1 MDNKN
6 VFVAIALSMSVLL
19 FWGAFFETPKKENQN
34 LESNTQIQQKTEN
47 SITPSANQSPSINQL
62 NVEKKIS
69 REESVSKSNRIKIEN
84 DNIVGSISLE
94 GGLIDDISFKKHK
107 QKVDGEKNIE
117 FLNPSQSENGFYVE
131 SGWASIGNNTK
142 VPSKNSKWEVEGNKV
157 LTDKSPITIKW
168 DNEEGVI
175 FKKIIELDAKFLFK
189 ISQEIQNNSSK
200 NIELYPY
207 AQITRNK
214 IPDDIQNFY
223 ISHEG
228 FIGVFDG
235 ELKEDD
241 YDDIEDSKIVRET
254 NEGWLG
260 ITDKYWMTVLVPEK
274 GKNFKSTFQYNNTF
288 KANYIVNDPVKIN
301 SSSTKS
307 NNFRLFVAAKEVDT
321 IDTYAE
327 EQNIDKLDLVIDWG
341 WFYFFTKPLFFVI
354 DYLFKLSGNFGI
366 AIVLITLAIR
376 TLFFPLANFSFRS
389 MAKMKA
395 VTPEMTRLKELHKE
409 DKVKLQQEMMAL
421 YRKEKINP
429 ASGCLP
435 VLIQIPFFFA
445 IYKMLFISLEMRHQP
460 FFGWIKDLSAADP
473 TSIFNLFGLI
483 PWDPPSFMLIGIWPI
498 LMGASMW
505 VQQKLNPAPADPIQ
519 AKIFAF
525 FPFFLTIILA
535 SFPSGLVVYWTVNN
549 ILTISQ
555 QWVINKNTT
564 VKTN

>member
-19 FWGAFFETPKKENQN
+19 FWGAFFETPKNQIEQKTN
-34 LESNTQIQQKTEN
+34 NQIQEKTEN
-47 SITPSANQSPSINQL
+47 SITPSANQAPSINQL
-62 NVEKKIS
+62 TVEKKIS
-69 REESVSKSNRIKIEN
+69 RDESINNSDRIRIEN
-84 DNIVGSISLE
+84 ENIIGSISLE
-94 GGLIDDISFKKHK
+94 GGLIDDISFKNHK
-107 QKVDGEKNIE
+107 QKVEGSENIE
-117 FLNPSQSENGFYVE
+117 FLNPAQTENGFYAE
-131 SGWASIGNNTK
+131 SGWASIGNKIK
-142 VPSKNSKWEVEGNKV
+142 VPTKNSKWKVEGNKV
-157 LTDKSPITIKW
+157 LTDKSPVILKW
-168 DNEEGVI
+168 NNNEGVI
-175 FKKIIELDAKFLFK
+175 FKKKIELDEKYLFK
-189 ISQEIQNNSSK
+189 ISQEIQNNSSQSV
-200 NIELYPY
+200 ELYPY

-214 IPDDIQNFY
+214 VPDDIQNFY

-228 FIGVFDG
+228 FIGVFDD

-241 YDDIEDSKIVRET
+241 YDDIEDNKIVRET

-260 ITDKYWMTVLVPEK
+260 ITDKYWMTVLVPEA
-274 GKNFKSTFQYNNTF
+274 GKNFKSTYQYSDSF
-288 KANYIVNDPVKIN
+288 KANYIINEPVKIN
-301 SSSTKS
+301 ANSSGVNSL
-307 NNFRLFVAAKEVDT
+307 RLFVAAKEVET
-321 IDTYAE
+321 IDAYAE
-327 EQNIDKLDLVIDWG
+327 NQNIKKLDLVIDWG

-354 DYLFKLSGNFGI
+354 DYLFKFSGNFGF

-376 TLFFPLANFSFRS
+376 ALFFPLANFSFRS

-395 VTPEMTRLKELHKE
+395 VTPEMQRLKELHKD

-483 PWDPPSFMLIGIWPI
+483 PWDPPSFMIIGIWPI

-525 FPFFLTIILA
+525 FPLFLTIILA

-549 ILTISQ
+549 ILTIAQ
-555 QWVINKNTT
+555 QWVINKNTK

>member
-1 MDNKN
+1 MDNRN

-19 FWGAFFETPKKENQN
+19 FWGAFFETPKNNIENKTN
-34 LESNTQIQQKTEN
+34 KQIEKKDN
-47 SITPSANQSPSINQL
+47 SIQPSANQAPEINQL
-62 NVEKKIS
+62 NIEKKIS
-69 REESVSKSNRIKIEN
+69 RNESIKKSDRIKIEN
-84 DNIVGSISLE
+84 NNIIGSISLE
-94 GGLIDDISFKKHK
+94 GGLIDDISFKNHK
-107 QKVDGEKNIE
+107 QKVDGDKNIE
-117 FLNPSQSENGFYVE
+117 FLNPAQTENGFYVE
-131 SGWASIGNNTK
+131 SGWASIGNEVK
-142 VPSKNSKWEVEGNKV
+142 VPTKNSKWQVEGNKI
-157 LTDKSPITIKW
+157 LTNTSPVTLKW
-168 DNEEGVI
+168 DNQEGVI
-175 FKKIIELDAKFLFK
+175 FKKKIELDDKFLFK
-189 ISQEIQNNSSK
+189 ISQSIKNNSPK

-228 FIGVFDG
+228 YIGVFDD

-241 YDDIEDSKIVRET
+241 YDDIEDNKIVRET
-254 NEGWLG
+254 NEGWFG

-274 GKNFKSTFQYNNTF
+274 GKNFKSTFQYNNSF
-288 KANYIVNDPVKIN
+288 KANYIINEPVKVDSSASGRN
-301 SSSTKS
+301 SL
-307 NNFRLFVAAKEVDT
+307 RLFVAAKEVET

-327 EQNIDKLDLVIDWG
+327 NQNISKLDLVIDWG

-354 DYLFKLSGNFGI
+354 DYLFKLSGNFGT
-366 AIVLITLAIR
+366 AIVLITIAIR
-376 TLFFPLANFSFRS
+376 LIFFPLANFSFRS

-395 VTPEMTRLKELHKE
+395 VQPEMMRLKELHKD

-483 PWDPPSFMLIGIWPI
+483 PWDPPSFMIIGIWPI

-505 VQQKLNPAPADPIQ
+505 VQQKLNPAPTDPIQ

-525 FPFFLTIILA
+525 FPLFLTIILA

-549 ILTISQ
+549 ILTIAQ
-555 QWVINKNTT
+555 QYVIVKKTT

>member
-341 WFYFFTKPLFFVI
+341 WLYFFTKPLFFVI

>member
-19 FWGAFFETPKKENQN
+19 FWAAFFESPPPASDNK
-34 LESNTQIQQKTEN
+34 IQQQTKTNEN
-47 SITPSANQSPSINQL
+47 IITPNINESL
-62 NVEKKIS
+62 TIDTIS
-69 REESVSKSNRIKIEN
+69 RNDSLKNFESERVKIEN
-84 DNIVGSISLE
+84 DNIVGSISLK

-107 QKVDGEKNIE
+107 QNLENNLNVN
-117 FLNPSQSENGFYVE
+117 FLNPAETENGFYIE
-131 SGWASIGNNTK
+131 TGWTSIGNKIK
-142 VPSKNSKWEVEGNKV
+142 VPSQKSVWKIKGNRTLSDKNPIILEWNNGEG
-157 LTDKSPITIKW
+157 I
-168 DNEEGVI
+168 I
-175 FKKIIELDAKFLFK
+175 FKKKIKLDNKYLFK
-189 ISQEIQNNSSK
+189 ITQQIQNNSSQA
-200 NIELYPY
+200 IELYPY

-228 FIGVFDG
+228 FIGVFDE

-241 YDDIEDSKIVRET
+241 YDDIEEKKIVREA
-254 NEGWLG
+254 NEGWFG
-260 ITDKYWMTVLVPEK
+260 ITDKYWMTAVVPKK
-274 GKNFKSTFQYNNTF
+274 GENFKSTFLYKDTF
-288 KANYIVNDPVKIN
+288 KANYILNNPTVISP
-301 SSSTKS
+301 SSNGS
-307 NNFRLFVAAKEVDT
+307 NELMLFVAAKEVET
-321 IDTYAE
+321 IDSYAANE
-327 EQNIDKLDLVIDWG
+327 NINKLDLVIDWG
-341 WFYFFTKPLFFVI
+341 WFYFFTKPLFFII
-354 DYLFKLSGNFGI
+354 DYLFKYSGNFGI
-366 AIVLITLAIR
+366 AIVLITIGIR
-376 TLFFPLANFSFRS
+376 LLFFPLANYSFRS

-395 VTPEMTRLKELHKE
+395 VQPEMARLKDLHKE

-460 FFGWIKDLSAADP
+460 FFGWIKDLSAQDP
-473 TSIFNLFGLI
+473 TSLFNLFGFI
-483 PWDPPSFMLIGIWPI
+483 PWDPPGFLVIGIWPI

-535 SFPSGLVVYWTVNN
+535 SFPSGLVVYWTINN
-549 ILTISQ
+549 ILTIAQ
-555 QWVINKNTT
+555 QWVIMKKTT

>member
-19 FWGAFFETPKKENQN
+19 FWGAFFETPKKESQN
-34 LESNTQIQQKTEN
+34 LKIDSQIQQKTEN
-47 SITPSANQSPSINQL
+47 QITPSTNQSPSINQI
-62 NVEKKIS
+62 NIEKKLS
-69 REESVSKSNRIKIEN
+69 REDSLNKSNRIKIEN
-84 DNIVGSISLE
+84 KNIIGSISLE
-94 GGLIDDISFKKHK
+94 GGLIDDISFKNHK
-107 QKVDGEKNIE
+107 QKVEGKKNIE

-131 SGWASIGNNTK
+131 SGWASIGNKTK
-142 VPSKNSKWEVEGNKV
+142 VPTKNSIWEIEGNKI
-157 LTDKSPITIKW
+157 LTNRSPIIIKW
-168 DNEEGVI
+168 DNKEGI
-175 FKKIIELDAKFLFK
+175 IYKKKIELDEKYLFK
-189 ISQEIQNNSSK
+189 VSQEVQNNSSK
-200 NIELYPY
+200 NVELYPY

-228 FIGVFDG
+228 FIGVFDD

-241 YDDIEDSKIVRET
+241 YSDIEDNKIVRET

-274 GKNFKSTFQYNNTF
+274 EKNFKSTFQYNDTF
-288 KANYIVNDPVKIN
+288 KANFIINDPVKIN
-301 SSSTKS
+301 ASSNGS
-307 NNFRLFVAAKEVDT
+307 NNFRLFVAAKEVNT
-321 IDTYAE
+321 IDSYAE
-327 EQNIDKLDLVIDWG
+327 EQNINKLDLVIDWG

-376 TLFFPLANFSFRS
+376 ALFFPLANFSFRS

-395 VTPEMTRLKELHKE
+395 VTPEMTRLKELHKD

-473 TSIFNLFGLI
+473 TSIFNMFGLI
-483 PWDPPSFMLIGIWPI
+483 PWDPPSFMIIGIWPI

-505 VQQKLNPAPADPIQ
+505 VQQKLNPAPTDPVQ

-525 FPFFLTIILA
+525 FPLFLTIILA
-535 SFPSGLVVYWTVNN
+535 SFPSGLVVYWTINN
-549 ILTISQ
+549 ILTIAQ

>member
-19 FWGAFFETPKKENQN
+19 FWGAFFETPKKESQN
-34 LESNTQIQQKTEN
+34 LKIDSQIQQKTEN
-47 SITPSANQSPSINQL
+47 QITPSANQSPSINQI
-62 NVEKKIS
+62 NIKKKLS
-69 REESVSKSNRIKIEN
+69 REDSLNKSNRIKIEN
-84 DNIVGSISLE
+84 KNIIGSISLE
-94 GGLIDDISFKKHK
+94 GGLIDDISFKNHK
-107 QKVDGEKNIE
+107 QKVEGKKNIE

-131 SGWASIGNNTK
+131 SGWASIGNKTK
-142 VPSKNSKWEVEGNKV
+142 VPTKNSIWEIEGNKI
-157 LTDKSPITIKW
+157 LTNRSPVIIKW
-168 DNEEGVI
+168 DNKEGI
-175 FKKIIELDAKFLFK
+175 IYKKKIELDEKYLFK
-189 ISQEIQNNSSK
+189 VSQEVENNSSK
-200 NIELYPY
+200 NVELYPY

-228 FIGVFDG
+228 FIGVFDD

-241 YDDIEDSKIVRET
+241 YSDIEDSKIVRET

-274 GKNFKSTFQYNNTF
+274 EKNFKSTFQYNDTF
-288 KANYIVNDPVKIN
+288 KANFIINDPVKIN
-301 SSSTKS
+301 ASSNGS
-307 NNFRLFVAAKEVDT
+307 NNFRLFVAAKEVNT
-321 IDTYAE
+321 IDSYAE
-327 EQNIDKLDLVIDWG
+327 EQNINKLDLVIDWG

-366 AIVLITLAIR
+366 AIVLITIAIR
-376 TLFFPLANFSFRS
+376 ALFFPLANFSFRS

-395 VTPEMTRLKELHKE
+395 VTPEMTRLKELHKD

-473 TSIFNLFGLI
+473 TSIFNMFGLI
-483 PWDPPSFMLIGIWPI
+483 PWDPPSFMIIGIWPI

-505 VQQKLNPAPADPIQ
+505 VQQKLNPAPTDPVQ

-525 FPFFLTIILA
+525 FPLFLTIILA
-535 SFPSGLVVYWTVNN
+535 SFPSGLVVYWTINN
-549 ILTISQ
+549 ILTIAQ

>member
-1 MDNKN
+1 MDNRN

-19 FWGAFFETPKKENQN
+19 FWGAFFETPKNNIENQTN
-34 LESNTQIQQKTEN
+34 KQIEKKDN
-47 SITPSANQSPSINQL
+47 SIQPSANQAPEINQL
-62 NVEKKIS
+62 NIEKKIS
-69 REESVSKSNRIKIEN
+69 RNESIKKSDRIKIEN
-84 DNIVGSISLE
+84 NNIIGSISLE
-94 GGLIDDISFKKHK
+94 GGLIDDISFKNHK
-107 QKVDGEKNIE
+107 QKVDGDKNIE
-117 FLNPSQSENGFYVE
+117 FLNPAQTENGFYVE
-131 SGWASIGNNTK
+131 SGWASIGNEVK
-142 VPSKNSKWEVEGNKV
+142 VPTKNSKWQVEGNKI
-157 LTDKSPITIKW
+157 LTNTSPVTLKW
-168 DNEEGVI
+168 DNQEGVI
-175 FKKIIELDAKFLFK
+175 FKKKIELDDKFLFK
-189 ISQEIQNNSSK
+189 ISQSIKNNSPK

-228 FIGVFDG
+228 YIGVFDD

-241 YDDIEDSKIVRET
+241 YDDIEDNKIVRET
-254 NEGWLG
+254 NEGWFG

-274 GKNFKSTFQYNNTF
+274 GKNFKSTFQYNNSF
-288 KANYIVNDPVKIN
+288 KANYIINEPVKVDSSASGRN
-301 SSSTKS
+301 SL
-307 NNFRLFVAAKEVDT
+307 RLFVAAKEVET

-327 EQNIDKLDLVIDWG
+327 NQNISKLDLVIDWG

-354 DYLFKLSGNFGI
+354 DYLFKLSGNFGT
-366 AIVLITLAIR
+366 AIVLITIAIR
-376 TLFFPLANFSFRS
+376 LIFFPLANFSFRS

-395 VTPEMTRLKELHKE
+395 VQPEMMRLKELHKD

-483 PWDPPSFMLIGIWPI
+483 PWDPPSFMIIGIWPI

-505 VQQKLNPAPADPIQ
+505 VQQKLNPAPTDPIQ

-525 FPFFLTIILA
+525 FPLFLTIILA

-549 ILTISQ
+549 ILTIAQ
-555 QWVINKNTT
+555 QYVIVKKTT

>member
-19 FWGAFFETPKKENQN
+19 FWAAFFEQPQPIEKKVSQNQEKKE
-34 LESNTQIQQKTEN
+34 EN
-47 SITPSANQSPSINQL
+47 SIAPSIN
-62 NVEKKIS
+62 ESFKIKKIS
-69 REESVSKSNRIKIEN
+69 REESINSSKRLKIEN
-84 DNIVGSISLE
+84 SSVIGSMSLK

-107 QKVDGEKNIE
+107 QNLKNKKNVE
-117 FLNPSQSENGFYVE
+117 FLNPAETENGFYVE
-131 SGWASIGNNTK
+131 AGWTS
-142 VPSKNSKWEVEGNKV
+142 VGNKV
-157 LTDKSPITIKW
+157 KVPTKDSLWTSKGNKILS
-168 DNEEGVI
+168 DNQPVLLEWNNGEGII
-175 FKKIIELDAKFLFK
+175 FKRKIELDDKYLFK
-189 ISQEIQNNSSK
+189 ITQQVQNNTNQSLD
-200 NIELYPY
+200 LYPY

-228 FIGVFDG
+228 FIGVFDE

-241 YDDIEDSKIVRET
+241 YDDIEENKIVREA

-260 ITDKYWMTVLVPEK
+260 ITDKYWMAALVPKK
-274 GKNFKSTFQYNNTF
+274 GENFKSTFLYRDGF
-288 KANYIVNDPVKIN
+288 KANYILNNPTTIKP
-301 SSSTKS
+301 SSSNLNEIK
-307 NNFRLFVAAKEVDT
+307 LFVAAKEVDT

-327 EQNIDKLDLVIDWG
+327 NQKIEKFDLVIDWG
-341 WFYFFTKPLFFVI
+341 WFYFFTKPLFFII
-354 DYLFKLSGNFGI
+354 DYLFKYSGNFGI
-366 AIVLITLAIR
+366 AIVIITVGIRLI
-376 TLFFPLANFSFRS
+376 FFPLANYSFRS

-395 VTPEMTRLKELHKE
+395 VQPEMTRLKELHKE

-460 FFGWIKDLSAADP
+460 FFGWIKDLSDKDP
-473 TSIFNLFGLI
+473 TSIFNLFGFI
-483 PWDPPSFMLIGIWPI
+483 PWDPPSFLIIGIWPI
-498 LMGASMW
+498 LMGVSMW
-505 VQQKLNPAPADPIQ
+505 VQQKLNPAPTDPIQ

-525 FPFFLTIILA
+525 FPLFLTIILA
-535 SFPSGLVVYWTVNN
+535 SFPSGLVVYWTINN
-549 ILTISQ
+549 ILTIAQ
-555 QWVINKNTT
+555 QWVIMKQTK

>member
-19 FWGAFFETPKKENQN
+19 FWGAFFETPKNQIEQKTN
-34 LESNTQIQQKTEN
+34 NQIQEKTEN
-47 SITPSANQSPSINQL
+47 SITPSTNQAPTINQL
-62 NVEKKIS
+62 TVEKKVS
-69 REESVSKSNRIKIEN
+69 RDESINNSDRIRIEN
-84 DNIVGSISLE
+84 ENIIGSISLE
-94 GGLIDDISFKKHK
+94 GGLIDDISFKNHK
-107 QKVDGEKNIE
+107 QKVEGSKNIE
-117 FLNPSQSENGFYVE
+117 FLNPAQTENGFYAE
-131 SGWASIGNNTK
+131 SGWASIGNKIK
-142 VPSKNSKWEVEGNKV
+142 VPTKNSKWKVEGNKV
-157 LTDKSPITIKW
+157 LTDKSPVILKW
-168 DNEEGVI
+168 NNNEGVI
-175 FKKIIELDAKFLFK
+175 FKKKIELDEKYLFK
-189 ISQEIQNNSSK
+189 ISQEIQNNSSQSV
-200 NIELYPY
+200 ELYPY

-214 IPDDIQNFY
+214 VPDDIQNFY

-228 FIGVFDG
+228 FIGVFDD

-241 YDDIEDSKIVRET
+241 YDDIEDNKIVRET

-260 ITDKYWMTVLVPEK
+260 ITDKYWMTVLVPEA
-274 GKNFKSTFQYNNTF
+274 GKNFKSTYQYNDSF
-288 KANYIVNDPVKIN
+288 RANYIINEPVKIN
-301 SSSTKS
+301 ANSSGVNSL
-307 NNFRLFVAAKEVDT
+307 RLFVAAKEVET
-321 IDTYAE
+321 IDAYAE
-327 EQNIDKLDLVIDWG
+327 NQNIKKLDLVIDWG

-354 DYLFKLSGNFGI
+354 DYLFKFSGNFGF

-376 TLFFPLANFSFRS
+376 ALFFPLANFSFRS

-395 VTPEMTRLKELHKE
+395 VTPEMQRLKELHKD

-483 PWDPPSFMLIGIWPI
+483 PWDPPSFMIIGIWPI

-525 FPFFLTIILA
+525 FPLFLTIILA

-549 ILTISQ
+549 ILTIAQ
-555 QWVINKNTT
+555 QWVINKNTK

>member
-1 MDNKN
+1 MDNRN

-19 FWGAFFETPKKENQN
+19 FWGAFFETPKTPIDTKDNQKV
-34 LESNTQIQQKTEN
+34 EQKVQSN
-47 SITPSANQSPSINQL
+47 SIAPTINQPTIVK
-62 NVEKKIS
+62 NIS
-69 REESVSKSNRIKIEN
+69 RADSIKKNKRIKIEN
-84 DNIVGSISLE
+84 NSIVGSINLK
-94 GGLIDDISFKKHK
+94 GAQIDDILFKNHK
-107 QKVDGEKNIE
+107 QKVEGDKNIV
-117 FLNPSQSENGFYVE
+117 FLNPAETENGFYIETGWTSVGNKIKIPTKE
-131 SGWASIGNNTK
+131 STWSVKGNNILSNGS
-142 VPSKNSKWEVEGNKV
+142 PV
-157 LTDKSPITIKW
+157 LLQW
-168 DNEEGVI
+168 NNGEGVI
-175 FKKIIELDAKFLFK
+175 FEKKIELDDKYLFR
-189 ISQEIQNNSSK
+189 IIQQVKNNSNSS
-200 NIELYPY
+200 IDLYPY
-207 AQITRNK
+207 AQMTRNK

-223 ISHEG
+223 IQHEG
-228 FIGVFDG
+228 FIGVFDD

-241 YDDIEDSKIVRET
+241 YDDIEEKKIVRESD
-254 NEGWLG
+254 EGWLG
-260 ITDKYWMTVLVPEK
+260 ITDKYWMTAFVPEK
-274 GKNFKSTFQYNNTF
+274 GKNFKSTFLYDNGY
-288 KANYIVNDPVKIN
+288 KANYIIN
-301 SSSTKS
+301 KPTTINKSSTGI
-307 NNFRLFVAAKEVDT
+307 NELRLFVLAKEVET
-321 IDTYAE
+321 IDGYAAD
-327 EQNIDKLDLVIDWG
+327 QNINKFDLVIDWG

-354 DYLFKLSGNFGI
+354 DYLFKFSGNFGI
-366 AIVLITLAIR
+366 AIVLITIAIR
-376 TLFFPLANFSFRS
+376 ALFFPLANFSFRS

-395 VTPEMTRLKELHKE
+395 VQPEMMRLKELHKD

-483 PWDPPSFMLIGIWPI
+483 PWDPPSFMIIGIWPI

-525 FPFFLTIILA
+525 FPLFLTIILA

-549 ILTISQ
+549 ILTIAQ
-555 QWVINKNTT
+555 QYVIVKQTT